1 MKNYEEQIKELL
13 ANPDLMIQ
21 KKPFTRGGR
30 LNEDYNHTVGIT
42 DTLEAKVPNYSKTT
56 ISQGK
61 YLNELDPTCHEVLY
75 DNSVPSICVQIEG
88 NYYEVK
94 YKKLA
99 VPYQEN
105 ILDKKILHS
114 FGNKTQF
121 SLLLNKPTDKQKT
134 NYTIYKQYWED
145 RNQDGMRND
154 FARKQKSVGDAGWL
168 FYFDYKG
175 RVKSRTLSYID
186 GYTICPQN
194 DANGDRIMDCI
205 YYNDGE
211 QDKITAYDDKYMYTF
226 LRDKMIEKNSSESGW
241 RLVDTVVHGFDESPL
256 ITKRGDVAWEG
267 AQPIIETY
275 EILYNVF
282 NVIQR
287 KFGNGILYIKG
298 SFKEQAMVAGNYV
311 LNDTNNNPDVNSD
324 AKYLTPP
331 SPSGMLE
338 TLDRLREEIQ
348 IASKTTWILPKDI
361 KMSGDIS
368 AIAIK
373 LTQSLDYEEAL
384 SIVQDYQNV
393 ANKATRLFKSG
404 LAKELAN
411 NGINELAVTE
421 FDELLIKTFYKPWM
435 PTSEMDLVYMLNS
448 AKQGGF
454 VSKLS
459 CVEQS
464 PFSSPD
470 EMDRINAETEE
481 SMQLELKK
489 IDLTKQ
495 QEAELT
501 PIVTESSKT
510 TITE

>member
-1 MKNYEEQIKELL
+1 MKNYKDQIKELL
-13 ANPDLMIQ
+13 NSPNLMLQ
-21 KKPFTRGGR
+21 KKPFTRGGG
-30 LNEDYNHTVGIT
+30 LNHEPNNRVSITETVEARIPSYNKEV
-42 DTLEAKVPNYSKTT
+42 

-61 YLNELDPTCHEVLY
+61 FLNELDPTCHEVLY
-75 DNSVPSICVQIEG
+75 DNSVPSICVQMDG

-99 VPYQEN
+99 VPYQGN
-105 ILDKKILHS
+105 ILDKKILHA

-121 SLLLNKPTDKQKT
+121 SLLLNKPTDTQKN
-134 NYTIYKQYWED
+134 NYTVYKQYWED
-145 RNQDGMRND
+145 RNQDGMRNE
-154 FARKQKSVGDAGWL
+154 FAKKQKSVGDAGWL

-175 RVKSRTLSYID
+175 RIKSRTLSYID

-211 QDKITAYDDKYMYTF
+211 KDKINAYDDKYMYTF
-226 LRDKMIEKNSSESGW
+226 LKDEMDDNNKNDSGW
-241 RLVDTVVHGFDESPL
+241 RLVDTVIHGFNESPL

-298 SFKEQAMVAGNYV
+298 TFKENAMIAGNYV
-311 LNDTNNNPDVNSD
+311 LNDTNQNPDIASD

-331 SPSGMLE
+331 SPNGMLE

-393 ANKATRLFKSG
+393 ANKAARLFKSG

-411 NGINELAVTE
+411 NGTNELAITE
-421 FDELLIKTFYKPWM
+421 FEDLKIRTFYKPWM
-435 PTSEMDLVYMLNS
+435 PTSETDLVFMLNS

-470 EMDRINAETEE
+470 EMDRIDAEAKAD
-481 SMQLELKK
+481 MQLELEK
-489 IDLTKQ
+489 ITLTKQ

-501 PIVTESSKT
+501 PIIADDGVLTTE
-510 TITE
+510 